1 MINRLTALFILINR
15 CLRIISFCWSL
26 SLFSAIILKAEEKS
40 CWLFVEGTCWPVQK
54 CVIPAALYWKTE
66 NYKTLIFCF
75 HLPCRTQRR
84 CIISTRRSLKAPFS
98 CRRATGTLTPLKM
111 PMPDPLLVTWPSQS
125 ACAWSFKSWWKRRNL
140 TSRYKSTTA
149 VFKICVHCLHGDIN

>member
-84 CIISTRRSLKAPFS
+84 CIISTRRSWRLRS
-98 CRRATGTLTPLKM
+98 RAGGPQE
-111 PMPDPLLVTWPSQS
+111 PLLHWKCHARSSPRHMTVTERLRMVIQELVETEKSYVKVQIHNCSIWNMCSLF
-125 ACAWSFKSWWKRRNL
+125 AWR
-140 TSRYKSTTA
+140 
-149 VFKICVHCLHGDIN
+149 H